1 MTDKERLDQLES
13 WIRDMAQEYQER
25 RTDVS
30 DNLDYM
36 LDGTYEQNKYT
47 EHRIVQAR
55 CGNTWVEYDT
65 LTTLMRYMPPNKK
78 HYLEAEKHDYYD

>member
-1 MTDKERLDQLES
+1 MTDKEELERLER
-13 WIRDMAQEYQER
+13 WVRDMAQEYQER

-47 EHRIVQAR
+47 EHRIVHAR
-55 CGNTWVEYDT
+55 CGNTWVQYDT
-65 LTTLMRYMPPNKK
+65 LSTSMRYLPPNEED
-78 HYLEAEKHDYYD
+78 YLEAEEHDYYD